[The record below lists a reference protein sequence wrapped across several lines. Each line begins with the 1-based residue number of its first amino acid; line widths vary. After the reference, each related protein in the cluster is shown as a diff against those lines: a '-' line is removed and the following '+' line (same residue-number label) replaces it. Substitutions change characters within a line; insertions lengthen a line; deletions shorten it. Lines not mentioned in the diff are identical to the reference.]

1 MKVSNIPLTF
11 FEILSFEPFENDL
24 SLSTITSVYQLIGW
38 KQFNQFSVGKGLLK
52 VDPPDCK
59 NILMSTSVLPKAS
72 VDIDADDG
80 NLGVSNYDYDQCS
93 NSASHDNN
101 DDDEKNDDEE
111 NYDNDNDEN
120 DGDDKDDGNL
130 GN

>member
-1 MKVSNIPLTF
+1 MEITF
-11 FEILSFEPFENDL
+11 IMLGSLNHKSWRRSFVKTPMMMLSA
-24 SLSTITSVYQLIGW
+24 Y
-38 KQFNQFSVGKGLLK
+38 LLF
-52 VDPPDCK
+52 DCK

-101 DDDEKNDDEE
+101 DPDLRSP
-111 NYDNDNDEN
+111 
-120 DGDDKDDGNL
+120 GS
-130 GN
+130 